1 MTLRI
6 TENIVAALIRHGRAE
21 EPNEACGY
29 LGAKDGVIDLHIE
42 LTNVD
47 AAPDHYTMDPA
58 EQFAAIRTIRERGRA
73 VAAVYHTHPETPA
86 RPSLEDIRL
95 ANDPDIVYVIA
106 SLMYGVDS
114 VRAYRIRGGVVT
126 DVPLQIVRGTQSI
139 SKLPLDLATRK
150 QFTTTPIYSGWT
162 DTHKSQQET

>member
-1 MTLRI
+1 MNLKI
-6 TENIVAALIRHGRAE
+6 TEDIVASLIRHGRSE

-29 LGAKDGVIDLHIE
+29 LGAKDGVIDFHIE

-58 EQFAAIRTIRERGRA
+58 EQFAAIRAIREQGRE

-95 ANDPDIVYVIA
+95 AHDPNTVYVIV
-106 SLMYGVDS
+106 SLMYGVDA
-114 VRAYRIRGGVVT
+114 VRAYRIKRGVVS
-126 DVPLQIVRGTQSI
+126 DVPLQIVPGVQPATR
-139 SKLPLDLATRK
+139 LPQDVATRK
-150 QFTTTPIYSGWT
+150 RFSPPARNDG
-162 DTHKSQQET
+162 